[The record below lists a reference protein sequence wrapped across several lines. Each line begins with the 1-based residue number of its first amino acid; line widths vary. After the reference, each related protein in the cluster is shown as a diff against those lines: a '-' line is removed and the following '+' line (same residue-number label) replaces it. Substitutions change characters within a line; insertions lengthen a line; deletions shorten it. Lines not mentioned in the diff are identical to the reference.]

1 MFFCCPKSFYV
12 LKQFIVTIQ
21 LQTARCWASTATV
34 CAKNKTKNIK
44 QTKQNTIPH
53 FQNQKWGG
61 KANLIHVEI
70 VCFILG
76 FTFFHLDKGL
86 WSQNVTQITLFL

>member
-1 MFFCCPKSFYV
+1 M

-21 LQTARCWASTATV
+21 LQTARCWASTGIV
-34 CAKNKTKNIK
+34 VICAKTKQNKTKTIK

-61 KANLIHVEI
+61 GGKANLIHVEI
-70 VCFILG
+70 V
-76 FTFFHLDKGL
+76 
-86 WSQNVTQITLFL
+86 

>member
-1 MFFCCPKSFYV
+1 MCSFLCSSVVLNLFYV

-21 LQTARCWASTATV
+21 LQTARCWASTGIV
-34 CAKNKTKNIK
+34 VICAKKTKKKQNIK

-61 KANLIHVEI
+61 GKANLIHVEI
-70 VCFILG
+70 V
-76 FTFFHLDKGL
+76 
-86 WSQNVTQITLFL
+86 